1 MAILSKI
8 REKTIVL
15 IGVIGLAL
23 FAFVIQGAFGNG
35 DSTKVDVVGEVNG
48 ETISRSDFS
57 QQLEAYKAR
66 VGRNVSET
74 QAMNAVW
81 DGLVSEQVYKEQ
93 LDKAGIVVG
102 EDDVWQSI
110 ISMQYFQTDP
120 SFKNETGLFDEE
132 KVKEFIAN
140 MQEDAVDAVN
150 GSREKNVWLNWLNTE
165 ESHRKNLVRNSY
177 NTLVNAGLS
186 ASLEEGKRDYLYNN
200 SKVTAQFVYVPY
212 TSIADSL
219 ITITNSDYKNYISEH
234 SKEYQVDESRS
245 IKYVKFDI
253 VPSEDDKNALKA
265 TLSEFIEDSNG
276 NAGMKNTTDVV
287 TLINDLQSDLAI
299 NNNFIFRDKLS
310 KVIADQALSAN
321 VGDVV
326 GPYEENGYYKL
337 SKVLAFKKMPDS
349 VKSRHIIVPYL
360 GTTRSTSTKTKEA
373 AKKTI
378 DSIFRLV
385 KNSSSK
391 FIAIAD
397 EVNSDGTKGKGGD
410 IGWVSKDGAFSPNFD
425 LDFANF
431 MFGNKKGAIQVVE
444 TKFGY
449 HIIKIDDQT
458 NYQNTVQLATLS
470 RQISPSE
477 LTESKFYQD
486 AETFAS
492 DISRG
497 ENFDDIA
504 KEKEYKV
511 SYGNKLKE
519 LGENVPGLIGNQ
531 RQIIRWSFENAT
543 DINTVKRFDIDKG
556 YVVAILVAKT
566 AKGTATTGDVAGQI
580 KSIILKQKK
589 AAIITRKMTA
599 STLEDIAKENA
610 VTVKTASKVTLVSPT
625 ISGVGKETAVVGAM
639 SNAKDG
645 EVFKGIEGVKG
656 VFAIKVTSKENPIE
670 LDNYATFRNKL
681 SAEAKSKSAQLYNA
695 LKETSDI
702 EDYRANIY

>member
-8 REKTIVL
+8 RERTIFL
-15 IGVIGLAL
+15 ILIIGMAL
-23 FAFVIQGAFGNG
+23 FAFVVGDAFNGGN
-35 DSTKVDVVGEVNG
+35 SAKIDVVGEVNG
-48 ETISRSDFS
+48 ETISRNDFS

-102 EDDVWQSI
+102 ENDVWQSI

-120 SFKNETGLFDEE
+120 SFKNEAGLFDEE
-132 KVKEFIAN
+132 KVKEFIAS
-140 MQEDAVDAVN
+140 MQEDAVGAAN

-177 NTLVNAGLS
+177 NNLVNAGLG

-219 ITITNSDYKNYISEH
+219 ITITNSDYKNYINEH

-253 VPSEDDKNALKA
+253 VPSENDKKA
-265 TLSEFIEDSNG
+265 MKASLSEFIEDSNG
-276 NAGMKNTTDVV
+276 NAGMKNTTDVA
-287 TLINDLQSDLAI
+287 TLINDIKSDLTI
-299 NNNFIFRDKLS
+299 DNNFIFKSKLA
-310 KVIADQALSAN
+310 KDIADKVMSAK

-326 GPYEENGYYKL
+326 GPYEENGHYKL
-337 SKVLAFKKMPDS
+337 SKVVAYKKMPDS

-360 GTTRSTSTKTKEA
+360 GTTRSTSTKTKGA

-378 DSIFRLV
+378 DSIFKLV

-410 IGWVSKDGAFSPNFD
+410 IGWVSSSSAFSPSFD
-425 LDFANF
+425 LDFANYLF
-431 MFGNKKGAIQVVE
+431 DNKKGDVQIVE

-449 HIIKIDDQT
+449 HIIKIDDQK
-458 NYQNTVQLATLS
+458 NYQNTVRLATLA
-470 RQISPSE
+470 REIVASE
-477 LTESKFYQD
+477 QTESNFYRD

-492 DISRG
+492 EVSKG

-504 KEKEYKV
+504 KEKGYKV

-519 LGENVPGLIGNQ
+519 LGENVPGLTGNQ
-531 RQIIRWSFENAT
+531 RQIIRWSFEGGT
-543 DINTVKRFDIDKG
+543 DVNTVKRFDIDQG
-556 YVVAILVAKT
+556 YVVAILSNKT
-566 AKGTATTGDVAGQI
+566 AKGTAKAVDVAGQI
-580 KSIILKQKK
+580 KQIILKEKK
-589 AAIITRKMTA
+589 AAMIANKMTS
-599 STLEDIAKENA
+599 STLEDIAKDNA
-610 VTVKTASKVTLVSPT
+610 VTVKTASKVSLVSPT
-625 ISGVGKETAVVGAM
+625 LSGVGKETGVVGAM
-639 SNAKDG
+639 SNAKEG
-645 EVFKGIEGVKG
+645 EVIKGIKGVKG
-656 VFAIKVTSKENPIE
+656 VFAIKVISKENPTE
-670 LDNYATFRNKL
+670 LDNYGTFRNKL
-681 SAEAKSKSAQLYNA
+681 SAKAKSKSAQLYNA
-695 LKETSDI
+695 LKEASDI
-702 EDYRANIY
+702 EDFRASIY